1 MGGVAYEGLQKIF
14 RVRLANEMYLSC
26 GGHVVISVVLSTES
40 VEGKKENHTKF
51 YFLPLINKIQPLMCL
66 QCCYMTMTKEKF
78 CINTGKPMNRK

>member
-40 VEGKKENHTKF
+40 VEGKKRKPYQVLF
-51 YFLPLINKIQPLMCL
+51 SPLNK
-66 QCCYMTMTKEKF
+66 
-78 CINTGKPMNRK
+78 